1 MTWIQNNTLKRQNV
15 YDINAFKKCKKWC
28 HNLTYIVVIYIQVI
42 CKRIAVGTG
51 ISIAFAFCKI
61 HWYNDYFISRLRL
74 WLKHKTLRLT
84 ILIKD
89 VMVFKIIQYVKC
101 SLRIIWEALTLH
113 LLRGEKLCPYMTE
126 WAIARL
132 TRIPC
137 LFMHILFKFS
147 FLCKRKNVLISSK
160 TNVNQQMEKMFCGLK
175 HQFLSETHLLILI
188 SRFPSLSWS

>member
-15 YDINAFKKCKKWC
+15 YDINAFTKCKKWC

-51 ISIAFAFCKI
+51 ISIAFRFCKI
-61 HWYNDYFISRLRL
+61 REYNNSVTSRLRL
-74 WLKHKTLRLT
+74 WLRYKTLRFVTKYPT

-89 VMVFKIIQYVKC
+89 VMIYKIIQYVKC
-101 SLRIIWEALTLH
+101 SLRIIWEALH

-175 HQFLSETHLLILI
+175 H
-188 SRFPSLSWS
+188 

>member
-15 YDINAFKKCKKWC
+15 YDINAFTKCKKWC

-61 HWYNDYFISRLRL
+61 HWYNNSFISRLRL
-74 WLKHKTLRLT
+74 RYKHKTLRLT

-113 LLRGEKLCPYMTE
+113 LLRGENYVHTWLSGQLPDWQESHACSCIY
-126 WAIARL
+126 
-132 TRIPC
+132 
-137 LFMHILFKFS
+137 
-147 FLCKRKNVLISSK
+147 FLNFPFYAKEKMSWSLQKPTLISK
-160 TNVNQQMEKMFCGLK
+160 WKKCFVA
-175 HQFLSETHLLILI
+175 
-188 SRFPSLSWS
+188 